1 MIYCTFEMPFISN
14 VQRRILSTT
23 VGDTR
28 AKWWGIGWAK
38 RKRNTLNVEY
48 EILDLLRIFLRFWR
62 PEMELDARR
71 KYRMYLQFVICD
83 TSEMRFVSSFAPS
96 VAKWMRK
103 SFLLLVKIL
112 TMTPHFFISLF
123 FFSLSPTLPPT
134 RILLACPG
142 MKQCY
147 ELTASLCLPV
157 DWSMRLVPR
166 CTYFFS
172 LSFSFLLYYSL
183 FFMFAFFFVH
193 NASCVWTGEII
204 NPWLSESIH
213 RHRRCRA
220 SRDKRP
226 VAAGNMVLFVAN
238 CWLTNEV
245 VI

>member
-123 FFSLSPTLPPT
+123 FFLSLLHFLRQESFSLVQGWNNATSWP
-134 RILLACPG
+134 LAFVFRSIDRCG
-142 MKQCY
+142 
-147 ELTASLCLPV
+147 
-157 DWSMRLVPR
+157 WFLVVPI
-166 CTYFFS
+166 FS
-172 LSFSFLLYYSL
+172 LSLFLLPSLLFSFFYVR
-183 FFMFAFFFVH
+183 FFFVH